1 MVNDS
6 GAPRDA
12 AIKLKPRAK
21 VQNLLDIGIR
31 VVAFAYDIYT
41 NSSKNNGVLR
51 ATHKFQK
58 DFGSL
63 HSLKDVS

>member
-6 GAPRDA
+6 GAPKDA
-12 AIKLKPRAK
+12 AIKFKRRAK

-31 VVAFAYDIYT
+31 VVAFACDIYT

-51 ATHKFQK
+51 ATPKFQR
-58 DFGSL
+58 DCGPL